1 MVNKCYQKPKER
13 LWKKACERY
22 QNCSEEEKDK
32 MEKKVWDKK
41 MFARK
46 KKRKKLWVYEKI
58 LFSPYKV
65 TVSSFLK
72 ILGQSGLSEG

>member
-1 MVNKCYQKPKER
+1 MVKKCYQKPKER

-46 KKRKKLWVYEKI
+46 KKKTNCEYMKKYYLAHTK
-58 LFSPYKV
+58 
-65 TVSSFLK
+65 
-72 ILGQSGLSEG
+72 

>member
-32 MEKKVWDKK
+32 MEKKVEIKK
-41 MFARK
+41 CSRGK
-46 KKRKKLWVYEKI
+46 KKKKLWVYEKI

-72 ILGQSGLSEG
+72 ILGQSGLFEG

>member
-1 MVNKCYQKPKER
+1 MVSKCYQKPKER

-46 KKRKKLWVYEKI
+46 KKKK
-58 LFSPYKV
+58 
-65 TVSSFLK
+65 TVSIWK
-72 ILGQSGLSEG
+72 NII

>member
-13 LWKKACERY
+13 LWKKAGERY

-46 KKRKKLWVYEKI
+46 KKKQ
-58 LFSPYKV
+58 
-65 TVSSFLK
+65 TVSIWK
-72 ILGQSGLSEG
+72 NII

>member
-46 KKRKKLWVYEKI
+46 KKKNCEYMKKYYLAHTK
-58 LFSPYKV
+58 
-65 TVSSFLK
+65 
-72 ILGQSGLSEG
+72 

>member
-13 LWKKACERY
+13 LWEKACERY

-46 KKRKKLWVYEKI
+46 KKKKNCEYMKKYYLAHTK
-58 LFSPYKV
+58 
-65 TVSSFLK
+65 
-72 ILGQSGLSEG
+72 

>member
-46 KKRKKLWVYEKI
+46 KKNKNCEYMKKYYLAHTK
-58 LFSPYKV
+58 
-65 TVSSFLK
+65 
-72 ILGQSGLSEG
+72 